1 MESSGQFHLTIH
13 RINPIRAGRG
23 GWISPH
29 FFQMAISQWKRGFG
43 GPKFRDFSSF
53 IMNFQKINFFFVFHS
68 VFGWSRRCRLIK
80 PPPALKQHPEGLTF
94 VNNQFILESTR
105 AEETQFSSQKI
116 RYINNFSLL
125 LLQDLGAS
133 SQHWFTLLK
142 SVQHLF
148 TNKPV
153 HAWGIV

>member
-1 MESSGQFHLTIH
+1 MNRDWVNRFLLTLLGRGLNQPTLFSNVYISMKKGFWRYQTSWLFLIH
-13 RINPIRAGRG
+13 YELSENPIFFHSVL
-23 GWISPH
+23 GWS
-29 FFQMAISQWKRGFG
+29 RGFG
-43 GPKFRDFSSF
+43 
-53 IMNFQKINFFFVFHS
+53 
-68 VFGWSRRCRLIK
+68 LIQS
-80 PPPALKQHPEGLTF
+80 PPALKQHPEGLTF